1 MRNILYFTLIFLTIA
16 CGNQQST
23 EEVVEETTAT
33 SEGYIYP
40 EANVY
45 LAISDSIGI
54 EMGDSNYVF
63 GSIATS
69 NGVGIIPVGE
79 IVVLDM
85 QKSCISLFSPEGEF
99 IKQIGRHGSGPGEF
113 LLPVAMTIFPDGG
126 LAVSDAMA
134 GKLIYFNSDL
144 EYESDISGF
153 FPSPPSVISGLDG
166 GAIVGV
172 KPEFQQN
179 EEGMF
184 MGFAVARWEPE
195 QVEPSVV
202 YLSNSSPFNP
212 DDLTSMQEDYIIF
225 GTAPDGVVI
234 TSLLSSEV
242 YEFVVWNSEGDE
254 LYTII
259 DESYERVLK
268 TQEEIDIETELSN
281 RAMIQQGMPP
291 EMANWEP
298 DPYRSAVGSF
308 AVDGQDRLWVRRG
321 TIQSPFFDV
330 YDLDGNHLF
339 TSVLD
344 YEEADLRWIVCIEDD
359 KFVAYDAY
367 PEYYQQIFI
376 GDLPE

>member
-1 MRNILYFTLIFLTIA
+1 MRKILYFTLIFLAIA
-16 CGNQQST
+16 CGNQQSR
-23 EEVVEETTAT
+23 EEIIEDTTDT
-33 SEGYIYP
+33 FEGYVLP
-40 EANVY
+40 EADVY
-45 LAISDSIGI
+45 LTISDSIGI

-63 GSIATS
+63 GSIVPF
-69 NGVGIIPVGE
+69 NGVGITPGGE
-79 IVVLDM
+79 IAVLDM
-85 QKSCISLFSPEGEF
+85 QKCCISLFSPEGEF
-99 IKQIGRHGSGPGEF
+99 IRQIGRHGSGPGEF
-113 LLPVAMTIFPDGG
+113 MLPVGMTIFPDGG
-126 LAVSDAMA
+126 LTVSDAMA
-134 GKLIYFNSDL
+134 GKLTYFNSDL

-153 FPSPPSVISGLDG
+153 FPSPPNLIYGLDG
-166 GAIVGV
+166 GAIVGL
-172 KPEFQQN
+172 KPDFLQN

-184 MGFAVARWEPE
+184 MGFTVARWEPE
-195 QVEPSVV
+195 QAEPSVV
-202 YLSNSSPFNP
+202 YLSNMSPFNP
-212 DDLTSMQEDYIIF
+212 EDMTSMQEDYIIF
-225 GTAPDGVVI
+225 GTTSDGKVI

-242 YEFVVWNSEGDE
+242 YEFVVRNSEGEE

-259 DESYERVLK
+259 DENYERVLK

-298 DPYRSAVGSF
+298 DPYRTAVGSF
-308 AVDGQDRLWVRRG
+308 AVDGQDRLWVRSG

-376 GDLPE
+376 GDLPK